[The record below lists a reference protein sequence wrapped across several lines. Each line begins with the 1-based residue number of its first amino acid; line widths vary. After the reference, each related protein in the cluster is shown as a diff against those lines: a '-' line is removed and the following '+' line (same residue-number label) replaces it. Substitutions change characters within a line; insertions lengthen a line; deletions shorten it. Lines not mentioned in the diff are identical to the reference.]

1 MLQKQGVFRS
11 FAAGICLLV
20 LFVFMQSAE
29 AAGLQ
34 GVRWSSGAEKFR
46 LVLDLDA
53 MPDYKVT
60 TSEDGCQIQIDLPA
74 STDLRALKDL
84 KLSDEMVQ
92 SVEVSKNTTGLQVLL
107 RLNQPS
113 DYTVK
118 TLKNPNRLFVDV
130 QRFFETRTNE
140 DMAPGIVK
148 TRYVRRNEQGM
159 LTAYFLTVDPKQ
171 YLLRPALA
179 NAVIAGRDTV
189 GNMSDQNNALAAV
202 NASYFA
208 PNGEI
213 LGLTKL
219 NGTIVSTTY
228 LPRTGIGF
236 FKDGTPF
243 IGQVSYTGTIQAGKT
258 KLPIDGVNCERGEN
272 MAVLYN
278 AYYDSR
284 TGTNEYGME
293 YTIRDGRVIA
303 IQPSNSPLAQG
314 NVVLSVHGTAKDA
327 LAKLKVGD
335 AVQITE
341 DLGMPWNQLP
351 QILGVGPRLLK
362 DGEVA
367 VNAEEEQ
374 FGQDVA
380 GGRAPRS
387 AVGILPDHQVLIAV
401 VDGRQAQSMGCTLTE
416 MAQLL
421 KSFGVV
427 DAVNF
432 DGGGS
437 SELVVGGKII
447 NSPSD
452 GVERRVGSAL
462 LVLKK

>member
-11 FAAGICLLV
+11 FAAGICLLL
-20 LFVFMQSAE
+20 LFIFMQSAE

-34 GVRWSSGAEKFR
+34 GIRWSSGADKFR

-53 MPDYKVT
+53 VPDYKVT
-60 TSEDGCQIQIDLPA
+60 TSENGCQILLDLPA
-74 STDLRALKDL
+74 TTDARSLQDL
-84 KLSDEMVQ
+84 KFSDDMVQ
-92 SVEVSKNTTGLQVLL
+92 AVEVSSRAGGLQVVI
-107 RLNQPS
+107 RLNTPTS
-113 DYTVK
+113 YAVK
-118 TLKNPNRLFVDV
+118 SLKNPNRLFVDV
-130 QRFFETRTNE
+130 QRFFETKTSE
-140 DMAPGIVK
+140 EMAPGMVETK
-148 TRYVRRNEQGM
+148 YVRRNEQGM

-179 NAVIAGRDTV
+179 NGVIAGRDTV
-189 GNMSDQNNALAAV
+189 GSMSDQNNALAAV

-213 LGLTKL
+213 LGLTKI
-219 NGTIVSTTY
+219 NGMVVSTTY

-236 FKDGTPF
+236 FKDGTPL
-243 IGQVSYTGTIQAGKT
+243 IGQVSYNGTVQAGRI

-293 YTIRDGRVIA
+293 YTIKDNKVIA
-303 IQPSNSPLAQG
+303 QQSSNSVIPQG
-314 NVVLSVHGTAKDA
+314 AVVLSVHGTAKDA

-335 AVQITE
+335 AVQISE

-351 QILGVGPRLLK
+351 QIMGIGPRLLQN
-362 DGEVA
+362 GAVA

-380 GGRAPRS
+380 GGRAPRT
-387 AVGILPDHQVLIAV
+387 AVGILPDHQLLLAV
-401 VDGRQAQSMGCTLTE
+401 VDGRQAQSVGCTLTE
-416 MAQLL
+416 LAQLL
-421 KSFGVV
+421 KTFGAV

-447 NSPSD
+447 NTPSD
-452 GVERRVGSAL
+452 GVERRVGSSL